1 MSGIERRLLMKKV
14 VYGVVAIMLIALG
27 YGVYFIDSA
36 LPIGNGYTAKYIC
49 SQVFIAGRDGG
60 YVFEHE
66 VKPTNALFSLI
77 SYSVDNNEKTVTAR
91 GLGFRKPLTAVY
103 REGFGC
109 TLSIDS
115 TRDELIK
122 QAQGA
127 LPAKKH
133 DQFLDWPRGEKVD
146 TGNLPPEVDKA
157 RLNKAVAD
165 VFMEPLPGNRRNT
178 QGVVVVY
185 KDRIIAEKYAEGFSA
200 ATPILGWS
208 MTKSITNA
216 LVGILVNQKKLDIM
230 KPAPVAKWD
239 KPGDPRRIIT
249 IDQLLRMSSGLKFN
263 EIYGPLQD
271 VTDMLYGSKSMA
283 EYAWSKP
290 LEAEPDG
297 KWYYSSGTA
306 NIIARIVRDTAGG
319 SLVDG
324 YNFIR
329 INLFDKLNMHSAIIE
344 PDASGSFVGSSYMLA
359 TPRDWARFGLFILKD
374 GVWNGERI
382 LPAGWMKYSTTPT
395 PLAQKGDY
403 GAHFWLNAGEKGN
416 PQNRTFASLPTDLYY
431 LSGFNGQI
439 VAVVPSRDI
448 VIVRMGVS
456 HDESSWPR
464 EEFLRQVLD
473 SITKR

>member
-1 MSGIERRLLMKKV
+1 MKKV
-14 VYGVVAIMLIALG
+14 VYGIVVILLVALG
-27 YGVYFIDSA
+27 YGIYFIDSA

-49 SQVFIAGRDGG
+49 SQVFIAGRNDG
-60 YVFEHE
+60 YVFEQE

-77 SYSVDNNEKTVTAR
+77 SYSVDNKGKTVTAR
-91 GLGFRKPLTAVY
+91 GLGFRKPITAVY

-109 TLSIDS
+109 TLAIDS
-115 TRDELIK
+115 TKDELIK
-122 QAQGA
+122 QTQGA
-127 LPAKKH
+127 LPGKKH
-133 DQFLDWPRGEKVD
+133 DPNLIWPRGEKVD
-146 TGNLPPEVDKA
+146 LVSLPPEVDMAK
-157 RLNKAVAD
+157 LNKAVEEA
-165 VFMEPLPGNRRNT
+165 FKEPLPKNKRNT

-185 KDRIIAEKYAEGFSA
+185 KNRIIAEKYAEGFSP

-216 LVGILVNQKKLDIM
+216 LIGKLVNQKKLDIM
-230 KPAPVAKWD
+230 KPAPVAAWN
-239 KPGDPRRIIT
+239 KPGDPRSKIT
-249 IDQLLRMSSGLKFN
+249 LDQLLRMSSGLKFD

-283 EYAWSKP
+283 EYAWAKQ
-290 LEAEPDG
+290 LETKPDG

-319 SLVDG
+319 TLVDV
-324 YNFIR
+324 YNFAR

-359 TPRDWARFGLFILKD
+359 TPRDWARFGLFTLRD

-382 LPAGWMKYSTTPT
+382 LPAGWVKYSTTPT
-395 PLAQKGDY
+395 LLALKGEY

-416 PQNRTFASLPTDLYY
+416 PQNRTYPSLPTDLYY
-431 LSGFNGQI
+431 LSGFNGQV
-439 VAVVPSRDI
+439 VAVIPSRDI
-448 VIVRMGVS
+448 VIVRMGVT
-456 HDESSWPR
+456 HDEASWPQ

-473 SITKR
+473 SIVKR